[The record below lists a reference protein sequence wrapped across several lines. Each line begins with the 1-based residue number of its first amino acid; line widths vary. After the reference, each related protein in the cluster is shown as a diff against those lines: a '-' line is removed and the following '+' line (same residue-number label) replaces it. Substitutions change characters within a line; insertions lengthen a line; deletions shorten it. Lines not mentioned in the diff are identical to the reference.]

1 VSERVHVEINAGIAA
16 VRLSRSEKS
25 NALDRAMFDALIDAG
40 EALKRAQEV
49 RAVVLSGEGRGF
61 CAGIDMSVLAEMEAG
76 KIAGVDHLV
85 SRTHGICN
93 RFQYAAW
100 VWREIPTP
108 VIAAVH
114 GFALGGGFEMALGA
128 DIRYLTPDAR
138 LAVMEVRWGLVPD
151 MGGSQLMRHLAREDI
166 VRELGYT
173 GREFSG
179 AEAFSYGFATRLS
192 DDPKALAFETARQIA
207 DRSPHAVRALK
218 RLFNRSVV
226 VGREAG
232 LIDEC
237 IEQQALVGSRNQ
249 METVYAHREG
259 RKPRFEDPDATT
271 RGPLASTAGASLARI
286 EAATRS

>member
-1 VSERVHVEINAGIAA
+1 
-16 VRLSRSEKS
+16 
-25 NALDRAMFDALIDAG
+25 MFDALIEAG
-40 EALKRAQEV
+40 EKFRCAHGV

-61 CAGIDMSVLAEMEAG
+61 CAGIDMRVLADMESG
-76 KIAGVDHLV
+76 KIAGVDHLA

-93 RFQYAAW
+93 RFQYAARI
-100 VWREIPTP
+100 WREVPVP

-114 GFALGGGFEMALGA
+114 GFALGGGFELALGA

-151 MGGSQLMRHLAREDI
+151 MGATQFMRHLAREDI
-166 VRELGYT
+166 VRELAYT

-179 AEAFSYGFATRLS
+179 TEAFAYGFATRLA
-192 DDPKALAFETARQIA
+192 DDPRSMAFATARQVA

-218 RLFNRSVV
+218 RLFNRAVV
-226 VGREAG
+226 VGPEAG

-249 METVYAHREG
+249 METVYADREG
-259 RKPRFEDPDATT
+259 RKPLFEEAGSATAAAVAPHTDVPT
-271 RGPLASTAGASLARI
+271 RK
-286 EAATRS
+286 AAWQ